1 MTTINKYNIPD
12 LQKEILTPYQKH
24 RQLSMKEAQ
33 DMTLDILST
42 LCDSQVSDED
52 TLKWLARF
60 ITPESYMDLMDERNL
75 NKLCGYP
82 MCHHPPERGRD
93 PFAMSPVTKKF
104 LWENNP
110 YAYLSRYCS
119 KFHFRCSEFY
129 QVQLSDDALFTRTGV
144 HLINDTLQTDNS
156 VNEKY
161 AIELMEVL
169 LRNKAT
175 EEEIKNIVLGV
186 KQIDLA
192 TKKGQ
197 TNEEDNRNGEIKNV
211 SSPEDLSIWLQEFKI
226 IENEN
231 PSIIDDYLKD
241 RK

>member
-1 MTTINKYNIPD
+1 MSSINKYNIQD
-12 LQKEILTPYQKH
+12 IQKEVLTPYQKH

-33 DMTLDILST
+33 SISLDILT
-42 LCDSQVSDED
+42 LLCDAQISDED
-52 TLKWLARF
+52 TLKWLARLM
-60 ITPESYMDLMDERNL
+60 TPETYMDLMDERNL

-82 MCHHPPERGRD
+82 MCQHAPERERD
-93 PFAMSPVTKKF
+93 PFSMSETTKKF

-110 YAYLSRYCS
+110 YAYLSRFCS
-119 KFHFRCSEFY
+119 KFHFRCSQFY
-129 QVQLSDDALFTRTGV
+129 QVQLSEDALFSRTGI

-161 AIELMEVL
+161 GIELMEVL

-186 KQIDLA
+186 NKLDLA
-192 TKKGQ
+192 TGD
-197 TNEEDNRNGEIKNV
+197 TEYTEESRNGEIRNV
-211 SSPEDLSIWLQEFKI
+211 TSPEDLSQWLQDFKI
-226 IENEN
+226 IENDK

-241 RK
+241 R

>member
-1 MTTINKYNIPD
+1 MSSIKKYNIQD
-12 LQKEILTPYQKH
+12 IQKEVLTPYQKH

-33 DMTLDILST
+33 SISLDILT
-42 LCDSQVSDED
+42 LLCDAQISDED
-52 TLKWLARF
+52 TLKWLARLM
-60 ITPESYMDLMDERNL
+60 TPETYMDLMDERNL

-82 MCHHPPERGRD
+82 MCQHAPERERD
-93 PFAMSPVTKKF
+93 PFSMSETTKKF

-110 YAYLSRYCS
+110 YAYLSRFCS
-119 KFHFRCSEFY
+119 KFHFRCSQFY
-129 QVQLSDDALFTRTGV
+129 QVQLSEDALFSRTGI

-161 AIELMEVL
+161 GIELMEVL

-186 KQIDLA
+186 NKLDLA
-192 TKKGQ
+192 TGD
-197 TNEEDNRNGEIKNV
+197 TEYTEESRNGEIRNV
-211 SSPEDLSIWLQEFKI
+211 TPPEDLSQWLQDFKI
-226 IENEN
+226 IENDK

-241 RK
+241 R